1 MGLRNSPVVLTLAVC
16 ALVVGA
22 ALPARAA
29 AVGFVDQQVQAGAL
43 LVQNY
48 VNAYGQKSYFVYPT
62 KAMVKKGGGLTA
74 PVWPANPWNGRVM
87 GPGAS
92 RGTYTYTP
100 STDRTRYT
108 LTAHLSKGQYK
119 LRGGMPPWFK
129 GERDVAAKQG
139 LLLLQRYIEEY
150 ASLHGTTF
158 PAAADVTP
166 AVVGS
171 GYIWPKNP
179 WTGAA
184 MVTGPALGGFSYTQV
199 AGGTSYALK
208 VKLTT
213 GWSTSFAPSGVAA
226 VWSAAAEAQ

>member
-1 MGLRNSPVVLTLAVC
+1 MGLRNSPIVLALAVC

-48 VNAYGQKSYFVYPT
+48 VNAYGQKNQFVYPT

-74 PVWPANPWNGRVM
+74 PIWPANPWSGKVM
-87 GPGAS
+87 GPGTS
-92 RGTYTYTP
+92 RGTFTYTP
-100 STDRTRYT
+100 STDRTHYT
-108 LTAHLSKGQYK
+108 LTAHLSKGRYK
-119 LRGGMPPWFK
+119 LSGGMPTWFK
-129 GERDVAAKQG
+129 SERDVAARQA

-150 ASLHGTTF
+150 ASLHGNVF

-166 AVVGS
+166 AAVGA
-171 GYIWPKNP
+171 GFTWPQNP

-184 MVTGPALGGFSYTQV
+184 MVAGTALGDFSYTQV
-199 AGGTSYALK
+199 AGGTSYTLK

-213 GWSTSFAPSGVAA
+213 GWSTPFGPSGIAA
-226 VWSAAAEAQ
+226 VWSAAAKAQ